1 MMSTVVAATL
11 SALCLVL
18 VLRPLTSTRPPPQA
32 VPEDGPESERSRELL
47 RQLRDLDEDHSTGKL
62 DDDDHRQLRLPVE
75 RQVAQVLRR
84 VESLRTEQ
92 RRAQKKRAMTERLAN
107 KPAVNKPAADKQVA
121 DKPMADKP
129 AADKPIADKRPDG
142 ALSSEGSP
150 GHRRRVLWFAL
161 PAGAVALAGVA
172 VLLSGSLAART
183 PGQTITG
190 AAPVSAPQSLNP
202 TPAPNA
208 TARPP
213 SGAQP
218 PSGATPPS
226 GAQPPS
232 AAQIA
237 TVDAAVGKVTRNP
250 KDVEAHLDLAQ
261 AYADAGTPQLS
272 AVEYLAVTQLD
283 PGNGTAN
290 TELATIAFA
299 AGQTAQAEK
308 LVDTALHA
316 HPGYPEALYVRGL
329 IGLMGLRDPVA
340 AERDLKAYLAAAP
353 NGSHRASVETLLAIA
368 SGPSK

>member
-1 MMSTVVAATL
+1 MMITLVAAAL

-18 VLRPLTSTRPPPQA
+18 VLRPLTSTRPPPLA
-32 VPEDGPESERSRELL
+32 VPEDGSESERGRELL

-62 DDDDHRQLRLPVE
+62 DDDDHRRLRVPVE
-75 RQVAQVLRR
+75 RQTAQVLRR
-84 VESLRTEQ
+84 VESLRTGQ
-92 RRAQKKRAMTERLAN
+92 RRAQKKHAMNERLAD
-107 KPAVNKPAADKQVA
+107 KPAVNKPADGGPSSGVS
-121 DKPMADKP
+121 P
-129 AADKPIADKRPDG
+129 A
-142 ALSSEGSP
+142 
-150 GHRRRVLWFAL
+150 HRRLAVWFAL

-172 VLLSGSLAART
+172 VLLSGSLTARA

-190 AAPVSAPQSLNP
+190 ATPVSAPQSLNL

-208 TARPP
+208 T
-213 SGAQP
+213 
-218 PSGATPPS
+218 
-226 GAQPPS
+226 AQPPS

-250 KDVEAHLDLAQ
+250 RDIGAHLDLAQ